1 MKSRCLKL
9 VLAMPL
15 AVWLSACDVGQS
27 LSDVEYVY
35 RAREQVEQGKL
46 RAAVIELKN
55 ALAKNPD
62 NADARLLLGELY
74 LDAGD
79 GASAEKELQHA
90 RQLGVPLEA
99 LQVSLARAWYQQ
111 RKYDDV
117 IAVQRAPAL
126 TDLQWAELLGIQ
138 GDTYMRRGMV
148 REAEQSFA
156 RARDLSPATAAPLVG
171 QALVATVRRE
181 FPRAE
186 QLLEEAL
193 RLEEDHS
200 AAWSLRG
207 DLAHYQR
214 DLEAAVEHYGKAL
227 GARRDQLGNLEK
239 RAVLLSYLRRFDEA
253 RQDID
258 RMRKLNERHP
268 ALDYAEGI
276 LALQEQRYDN
286 ARVHFESLLGK
297 VEDYRDAVLQLGVA
311 NLAAGNAQQA
321 EQYLARAFARNPNY
335 VPGRILLATARLQR
349 GEADSAV
356 QLVEPILARDPDN
369 TRALLLLASSLMQLG
384 RTDEA
389 MEHLRKLAELNPD
402 SPQMQAQLGLGMLL
416 GGDYDAGVR
425 VLEDI
430 LASSPEL
437 AQTDIVLVMAH
448 LHQGA
453 FDEAVA
459 AAEAFAKRHPEAP
472 MPLVLKGM
480 GQLGLA
486 DREGARTS
494 FEAALALDPGD
505 PAANHRLAV
514 LAMEDKDY
522 AAARDYYGNTLKAHP
537 DHAPTL
543 QYMALLESRA
553 GNEKG
558 LVETLDRAIK
568 AHPEKV
574 DFSVQLARYHLRK
587 GQPERALTLLLP
599 LREHHVRHPGLLAV
613 VGESYLALQNW
624 PSARAEFTALVDVV
638 PKRGQ
643 GYYWLALVC
652 DRTDDR
658 DCVKRQLA
666 RALEVEPGHIE
677 ARLEWGHVLVQEG
690 NLVEAERVLQSLK
703 EDQGDHPRTHV
714 LEGAL
719 AMARNQPERAASAY
733 AEALARS
740 PSTAL
745 VVELAAVKWS
755 AGEQE
760 AALDVLEDWAAE
772 HPDDIHLLL
781 TQANYSLLQDKRQQ
795 AMDLYRQIIAL
806 APGQVLALNNLAHLL
821 LEQDPEGAEAHARR
835 ALEELPDHPYVLD
848 TLVRALLA
856 QGKGKEA
863 RDFIDELLARTHR
876 GPEARYLDALWQHH
890 DGQPA
895 AARRELVN
903 LLAEHEQ
910 FVLAESAREL
920 LGELNR

>member
-1 MKSRCLKL
+1 MKSQCLKL

-15 AVWLSACDVGQS
+15 ALWLSACDVGQS

-90 RQLGVPLEA
+90 RQLGVPMEA
-99 LQVSLARAWYQQ
+99 LQVSLTRAWYQQ

-117 IAVQRAPAL
+117 IAVQRAPTL

-138 GDTYMRRGMV
+138 GEAYMRRGMV

-181 FPRAE
+181 FSRAE

-193 RLEEDHS
+193 RLEQDHS

-253 RQDID
+253 RRDID

-297 VEDYRDAVLQLGVA
+297 VEDYRDAVLQFGVA
-311 NLAAGNAQQA
+311 NLGAGNAQQA

-356 QLVEPILARDPDN
+356 QLVEPILASDPDN
-369 TRALLLLASSLMQLG
+369 TRALVLLASSLMQLG

-430 LASSPEL
+430 LARSPEL
-437 AQTDIVLVMAH
+437 AQT
-448 LHQGA
+448 
-453 FDEAVA
+453 
-459 AAEAFAKRHPEAP
+459 
-472 MPLVLKGM
+472 
-480 GQLGLA
+480 
-486 DREGARTS
+486 
-494 FEAALALDPGD
+494 
-505 PAANHRLAV
+505 
-514 LAMEDKDY
+514 
-522 AAARDYYGNTLKAHP
+522 
-537 DHAPTL
+537 
-543 QYMALLESRA
+543 
-553 GNEKG
+553 
-558 LVETLDRAIK
+558 
-568 AHPEKV
+568 
-574 DFSVQLARYHLRK
+574 
-587 GQPERALTLLLP
+587 
-599 LREHHVRHPGLLAV
+599 
-613 VGESYLALQNW
+613 
-624 PSARAEFTALVDVV
+624 
-638 PKRGQ
+638 
-643 GYYWLALVC
+643 
-652 DRTDDR
+652 
-658 DCVKRQLA
+658 
-666 RALEVEPGHIE
+666 
-677 ARLEWGHVLVQEG
+677 
-690 NLVEAERVLQSLK
+690 
-703 EDQGDHPRTHV
+703 
-714 LEGAL
+714 
-719 AMARNQPERAASAY
+719 
-733 AEALARS
+733 
-740 PSTAL
+740 
-745 VVELAAVKWS
+745 
-755 AGEQE
+755 
-760 AALDVLEDWAAE
+760 
-772 HPDDIHLLL
+772 
-781 TQANYSLLQDKRQQ
+781 
-795 AMDLYRQIIAL
+795 
-806 APGQVLALNNLAHLL
+806 
-821 LEQDPEGAEAHARR
+821 
-835 ALEELPDHPYVLD
+835 
-848 TLVRALLA
+848 
-856 QGKGKEA
+856 
-863 RDFIDELLARTHR
+863 
-876 GPEARYLDALWQHH
+876 
-890 DGQPA
+890 
-895 AARRELVN
+895 
-903 LLAEHEQ
+903 
-910 FVLAESAREL
+910 
-920 LGELNR
+920 